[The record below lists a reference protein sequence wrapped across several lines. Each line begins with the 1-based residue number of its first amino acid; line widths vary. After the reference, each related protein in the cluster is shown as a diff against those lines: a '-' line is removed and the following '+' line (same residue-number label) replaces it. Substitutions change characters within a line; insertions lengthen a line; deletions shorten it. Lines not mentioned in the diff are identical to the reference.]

1 MHAICRGRAVAASGP
16 TLRTLRKREC
26 PLVRQR
32 AFISVYAGLAY
43 GDGFEV
49 DGFNCGAMG
58 ASPASPVLAP
68 LEPLS

>member
-1 MHAICRGRAVAASGP
+1 MMRLPRESRGGQRPDVADTAQTKMPAGQAAGI
-16 TLRTLRKREC
+16 L
-26 PLVRQR
+26 
-32 AFISVYAGLAY
+32 SVYAGLAY

-58 ASPASPVLAP
+58 ASPASPVLSP